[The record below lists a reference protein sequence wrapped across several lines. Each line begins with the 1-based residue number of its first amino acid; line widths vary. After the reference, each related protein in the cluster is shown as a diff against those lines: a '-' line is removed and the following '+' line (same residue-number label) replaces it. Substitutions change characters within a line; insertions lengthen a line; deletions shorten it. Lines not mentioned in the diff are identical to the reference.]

1 MTLGSVLFGFLAG
14 LLSTLSPC
22 VLPLLPLVLGS
33 AVNAHRWGALA
44 LSVGV
49 VVSFVAVG
57 MFVATVGFSIG
68 LDTGFFRVAAASLL
82 IVLGAV
88 LLSAGLQQRFAVL
101 ASGVSN
107 TGHGLLARLTPAGWG
122 GQLLVGLMLGAVWS
136 PCVGPT
142 LGTASLLAAR
152 GEQLGGVLVVM
163 LAFGVGAALPLAII
177 GSLSREALMRWRGRL
192 TSTGTTGK
200 YVLGAG
206 TVLVGV
212 MILTG
217 VDHEVEALLVAHSPA
232 WLSGLTTRF

>member
-122 GQLLVGLMLGAVWS
+122 GQLLVGVMLGAVWS

>member
-1 MTLGSVLFGFLAG
+1 MTLGSVLFGLLAG

-33 AVNAHRWGALA
+33 AVNAHRWGAVA
-44 LSVGV
+44 LSMGV
-49 VVSFVAVG
+49 VASFVAVG
-57 MFVATVGFSIG
+57 MFVATIGFSIG
-68 LDTGFFRVAAASLL
+68 LDTGFFRILAAALL
-82 IVLGAV
+82 IALGVV

-101 ASGVSN
+101 ASGASTV
-107 TGHGLLARLTPAGWG
+107 GHGLLARLTPSGWG
-122 GQLLVGLMLGAVWS
+122 GQLLIGLILGAVWS

-152 GEQLGGVLVVM
+152 GEQLGGVLAVM
-163 LAFGVGAALPLAII
+163 LAFGVGAALPLAVI

-192 TSTGTTGK
+192 ASTGNRGK

-217 VDHEVEALLVAHSPA
+217 VDHQVEAFVVTHSPG